1 LRHSVGAKS
10 HVSARKAAYAAAN
23 AAEDKKAYGTLV
35 LDVRQVTVIAEY
47 FVITGGDNPNQ
58 VRAIVESIGES
69 LTKLGYRQGFVEGK
83 QEGRWVLL
91 DHGDVIIHVLQD
103 KERSFYKLEQFWNH
117 ALIVPV
123 EEWRVEELGK

>member
-1 LRHSVGAKS
+1 MRHSTGAKS
-10 HVSARKAAYAAAN
+10 HISARKAAYAAAN
-23 AAEDKKAYGTLV
+23 AAEDKKAHGTTI

-47 FVITGGDNPNQ
+47 FVITGGDNQNQ

-69 LTKLGYRQGFVEGK
+69 LENLGYRPGVIQGK

-91 DHGDVIIHVLQD
+91 DYGDVIIHVLQE
-103 KERSFYKLEQFWNH
+103 KERNFYKLEQFWNH

-123 EEWRVEELGK
+123 EEWRDEELGK

>member
-1 LRHSVGAKS
+1 LRHSAGAKS
-10 HVSARKAAYAAAN
+10 HISARKAAYAAAN
-23 AAEDKKAYGTLV
+23 AAEDKKAHGTLV

-69 LTKLGYRQGFVEGK
+69 LTKLGYRQGFVQGK

-103 KERSFYKLEQFWNH
+103 KERNFYKLEQFWNH

-123 EEWRVEELGK
+123 EEWRNEELGK